1 MIRILTDTGSDIP
14 FLGADALGVEVVELD
29 IQFNDLPYDYRND
42 PDFSVFF
49 ENLTRSKTLPS
60 TSLVAPAQYLDIFNE
75 VKEKG
80 EEMLVIT
87 ISSKISGTYGS
98 AALALE
104 MCEYDGITVVDSH
117 QCSYTQRMLV
127 ERAVTLRNEGR
138 SRADIEA
145 TLLDVRDRAVLSCLL
160 DTLKYLKKG
169 GRVPPAMAMIGEMLG
184 IKPAV
189 AMRDGATEP
198 IAKARGFEAGKEVL
212 WNKFK
217 TDGYDETW
225 PVYIGYSQNKA
236 RGEAF
241 LQETKDKFGLKDCRL
256 IPVGGVIGTHAGP
269 NAVGLGYMKKK

>member
-14 FLGADALGVEVVELD
+14 YLGADALGVEVVELD
-29 IQFNDLPYDYRND
+29 IQFDDFPYDYRND

-49 ENLTRSKTLPS
+49 ENLTRSKTLPT
-60 TSLVAPAQYLDIFNE
+60 TSLVAPAQYLDIFTE
-75 VKEKG
+75 AQEKG

-98 AALALE
+98 AVLAQEL
-104 MCEYDGITVVDSH
+104 CEYDGITVVDSR

-127 ERAVTLRNEGR
+127 EYAVKLRNEGR
-138 SRADIEA
+138 SRADIETA
-145 TLLDVRDRAVLSCLL
+145 LLDVRDRAVLSCLL

-169 GRVPPAMAMIGEMLG
+169 GRVPPAMAVIGEVLG

-189 AMRDGATEP
+189 AMLDGAVAP
-198 IAKARGFEAGKEVL
+198 IAKARGFEAGKEIL
-212 WNKFK
+212 WNKFQ
-217 TDGYDETW
+217 TDGYDESW
-225 PVYIGYSQNKA
+225 PVYIGYSQNRA
-236 RGEAF
+236 RAEAF